1 MRNDLTDNKYEKK
14 QIGYLKGFK
23 EKDKTLASEKKN
35 TQVQTNVLI
44 SSTFEQ
50 PDR

>member
-23 EKDKTLASEKKN
+23 EKDKTLASEKK
-35 TQVQTNVLI
+35 TQVQTSVLI